1 MPNNDF
7 EVVFSELE
15 TLIQLRGF
23 SAMLVTRGEF
33 FNIKGTSSS
42 HDTPMLVTRGEWY
55 THDITMINILWA
67 SHEYIIQM
75 IPGKKNKNPIP
86 YGSRRWFKS
95 QLSRATTR
103 YGVVVFGAIIVFLNS
118 NLDEYWQNM
127 LWNLK
132 ESAVARLGFV
142 WYTQIEFSD

>member
-1 MPNNDF
+1 MIF
-7 EVVFSELE
+7 KWLRIFKC
-15 TLIQLRGF
+15 LITILK
-23 SAMLVTRGEF
+23 LVTRGEF

-67 SHEYIIQM
+67 SHGYIIQM
-75 IPGKKNKNPIP
+75 IPGKKKKTKNPFP
-86 YGSRRWFKS
+86 MDQDVGWFKS

-127 LWNLK
+127 WWNLK

>member
-1 MPNNDF
+1 MDQD
-7 EVVFSELE
+7 V
-15 TLIQLRGF
+15 G
-23 SAMLVTRGEF
+23 
-33 FNIKGTSSS
+33 
-42 HDTPMLVTRGEWY
+42 
-55 THDITMINILWA
+55 
-67 SHEYIIQM
+67 
-75 IPGKKNKNPIP
+75 
-86 YGSRRWFKS
+86 WFKS

-103 YGVVVFGAIIVFLNS
+103 YGVVVFGAIIVFNS